1 MNNYDGIML
10 IAFVLGQLG
19 YASVS
24 VYIIQNKIANVS
36 YWEAMR
42 QYFKKEVGSFVMAA
56 CGWAIV
62 MFIASDW
69 VDVTVTKKDLLVKE
83 SLTIKDKLIIYQRSI
98 ATGLG
103 AFIQHIIYVAFKR
116 GKKAIHDYAQKNNVD
131 DNIKP

>member
-1 MNNYDGIML
+1 MVV
-10 IAFVLGQLG
+10 AFVLGQLG

-24 VYIIQNKIANVS
+24 IYIIQRNLDNVS
-36 YWEAMR
+36 YWQAVQ
-42 QYFKKEVGSFVMAA
+42 QYSKKEIGSFVMAA

-69 VDVTVTKKDLLVKE
+69 VDVTVTRQDLLNKE
-83 SLTIKDKLIIYQRSI
+83 ALTVKDKLIVYQRSI
-98 ATGLG
+98 STGLG

-131 DNIKP
+131 ANA